1 MYSWALFCI
10 WGYIMSLKSSCTGI
24 QTLLKVLYTPFQL
37 IYHFVVLNNSSVTA
51 TSLALKVTNKRDIT
65 YPLIRSGGISLN
77 RLRRPFKRR
86 LAIIIPLRRKSV
98 STKLWCDFSVGKYNS
113 LFLTFS
119 YPATPLTSSY
129 LGPHT
134 PTRCRKNR
142 SNKDTRY
149 MESRITGIYMLGYEA
164 QERRVYKPYSN
175 TLRSPLRAVS
185 FARLPLRSPDGIL
198 PFIWTII
205 SPQYPYLLSYRLAS
219 LVLWELRAR
228 TRRSL
233 ILCRQ

>member
-1 MYSWALFCI
+1 
-10 WGYIMSLKSSCTGI
+10 MSLKSSYTGTP
-24 QTLLKVLYTPFQL
+24 TLIRVHYTQFQA
-37 IYHFVVLNNSSVTA
+37 ISPFVVFNKSSVTA
-51 TSLALKVTNKRDIT
+51 IFRALKVTNKRDIT

-119 YPATPLTSSY
+119 YPATPLTSNY
-129 LGPHT
+129 LGPHIL
-134 PTRCRKNR
+134 TRYRKNR
-142 SNKDTRY
+142 LNKDTRY
-149 MESRITGIYMLGYEA
+149 IESRITGIYILGYGA
-164 QERRVYKPYSN
+164 HERRIYKLYSN
-175 TLRSPLRAVS
+175 TLRLPLRVVS

-205 SPQYPYLLSYRLAS
+205 LP
-219 LVLWELRAR
+219 
-228 TRRSL
+228 
-233 ILCRQ
+233 